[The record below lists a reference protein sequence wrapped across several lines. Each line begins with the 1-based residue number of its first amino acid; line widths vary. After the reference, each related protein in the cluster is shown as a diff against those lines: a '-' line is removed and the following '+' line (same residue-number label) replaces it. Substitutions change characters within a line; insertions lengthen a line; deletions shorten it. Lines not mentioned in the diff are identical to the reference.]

1 MDLFLEHVD
10 LVSKIVNKMNYH
22 FASKDDLLQ
31 AGLMGLYAAC
41 KNYDSKLN
49 VKFNTYA
56 TFYILGEI
64 KRELKKTNLIRLNK
78 EMFRIIRYLKDHQEE
93 NIDEVARK
101 LDVEREQVMSAYLF
115 QKQIISLNNEAKEEE
130 LLNFIEDKKER
141 KSSIYDALDELD
153 EEEREIIVLRY
164 FQNFT
169 QIEIAQKL
177 DKNQSKISRME
188 SQALSKMRKILLSK

>member
-1 MDLFLEHVD
+1 
-10 LVSKIVNKMNYH
+10 
-22 FASKDDLLQ
+22 
-31 AGLMGLYAAC
+31 
-41 KNYDSKLN
+41 
-49 VKFNTYA
+49 
-56 TFYILGEI
+56 
-64 KRELKKTNLIRLNK
+64 
-78 EMFRIIRYLKDHQEE
+78 MFRIIRYLKDHQEE

-169 QIEIAQKL
+169 QTEIAQKL